1 MVVTELAG
9 VSIPICPWAFE
20 THELAGWDELLTAT
34 DLGKLCFLSH
44 VTVRGLVTLRQ
55 GPYPPPI

>member
-20 THELAGWDELLTAT
+20 THELAGWDELV
-34 DLGKLCFLSH
+34 DGN
-44 VTVRGLVTLRQ
+44 
-55 GPYPPPI
+55 